1 VGFGDVVKKRK
12 IRERLSNAQRAF
24 RDAMRDILESEGWFE
39 VDVAEPRSFRFTP
52 PHSPTAT
59 A

>member
-1 VGFGDVVKKRK
+1 MSKRK
-12 IRERLSNAQRAF
+12 PEPRPSADTRAF

-39 VDVAEPRSFRFTP
+39 VDVAEPRSFRFHP
-52 PHSPTAT
+52 QQPTAT